1 MIDEQLAR
9 LRAHRNNISRYRGL
23 LKTILTDLERAFI
36 ERRLAEEQSAFQALA
51 AGTCPL
57 TLNLRRDV
65 CNEHSVA

>member
-51 AGTCPL
+51 AGTLPL
-57 TLNLRRDV
+57 TRKLPPDV
-65 CNEHSVA
+65 CTEHSVA